1 MNKVLLVLAI
11 IVVFSSCTKD
21 DSHPAQWE
29 QIKSFPVNYNA
40 AWIVSVNDTL
50 VVSVMA
56 NKYNSITKIF
66 ISSDFGKTW
75 VLNSNNSDLS
85 EADPLITDGKNLYAG
100 SWGNGVYFSSN
111 MGKNWTRRNIGLPK
125 ICAVMDL
132 ARYNN
137 RLYVC
142 GPGIYY
148 SDDSA
153 KTWQDISYPG
163 TIQALSSVQVDTN
176 IISSFF
182 SSYMAGFFK
191 TSINNI
197 HWLPVDTTNTGSN
210 SLRARRF
217 FLYKDYIFAISDMN
231 IGIYVSSDK
240 GKTWVKGMGYDGDG
254 YNFAAYNDVIF
265 AACGDAVYKSL
276 DFGKSWINIGCY
288 GAGTVA
294 VFHNILYAGTA
305 DRGLWRLALE

>member
-1 MNKVLLVLAI
+1 MKKVLIVLAI
-11 IVVFSSCTKD
+11 IIVFSSCTKD
-21 DSHPAQWE
+21 NSKPAQWE

-56 NKYNSITKIF
+56 NSYNSLTKIF

-75 VLNSNNSDLS
+75 VLNSKNLDLS
-85 EADPLITDGKNLYAG
+85 EAYPLITDGKNLYAG

-111 MGKNWTRRNIGLPK
+111 MGKNWISRNIGLPTSF
-125 ICAVMDL
+125 AVMDL
-132 ARYNN
+132 VKYNN
-137 RLYVC
+137 RLFVC

-153 KTWQDISYPG
+153 KTWHNITYPG
-163 TIQALSSVQVDTN
+163 TIQASSVIQIDTN
-176 IISSFF
+176 IISSFITSNVTCF
-182 SSYMAGFFK
+182 YK
-191 TSINNI
+191 TSANNI
-197 HWLPVDTTNTGSN
+197 NWIPVDSTNTELKT
-210 SLRARRF
+210 LRVKGF
-217 FLYKDYIFAISDMN
+217 FLYKDYIYTISDMYY
-231 IGIYVSSDK
+231 GIYVSSDK
-240 GKTWVKGMGYDGDG
+240 GKTWVKGTGFDGYG

-265 AACGDAVYKSL
+265 AACGDAVFKSL

-294 VFHNILYAGTA
+294 IFHNTLYAGTG
-305 DRGLWRLALE
+305 DRGIWKLALE